1 MEEKKQEK
9 KGLQISARTFV
20 ITLAVLLFIVVLAG
34 VLTLV
39 LPQGSFEY
47 ALVDGRQTVVP
58 GTYHLTQT
66 ARLPVWHW
74 LTAPVEVLFSSEGV
88 TAAMIIAFLLLI
100 GGTFQVLD
108 ESRVLNYIITAVIH
122 RFGHKKYRLLL
133 MMVFLCMLVGS
144 TIGMFEETVTLVP
157 ITVALA
163 LSLGW
168 DSLVGLGMSILSVG
182 FGFASATF
190 NPFTVGITQKLA
202 GLPAFSGLALRAGV
216 FVLVYALL
224 SAFLLRYAKRVEKD
238 PRSSLVWEHDLS
250 IRDRYLSSVDGNILA
265 EKEIRRAAL
274 VFGCGFGVVLVY
286 ILAGFFVEGLSDYS
300 LPVMALCFTAG
311 GLAAGRIAGLKK
323 GLAKNFFSG
332 MGAIAPSVLLIL
344 LALSAKF
351 LLSEGGI
358 MDTILNA
365 AYGVIAGASPYTA
378 VLLLLAFVLLLQFFI
393 GSATAKAFL
402 IMPLVLPLV
411 DLVGLTRQTAVQAF
425 LFGDGFTNMIFPT
438 NAVLLISIGLVG
450 VSYGKWFKWTWKLQL
465 GTLLLSVAV
474 LMGCVAL
481 GYGPF

>member
-9 KGLQISARTFV
+9 KGLQISARTVV
-20 ITLAVLLFIVVLAG
+20 ITRAVLLFIVVLAG

-182 FGFASATF
+182 LSLIHIDVYKRQEYQYRALKQNPLIFDPRYLTELRGRSEQMKKRYVRRILCSVGALFAGGAALAALR
-190 NPFTVGITQKLA
+190 GHA
-202 GLPAFSGLALRAGV
+202 GLLRACGAG
-216 FVLVYALL
+216 YAL
-224 SAFLLRYAKRVEKD
+224 V
-238 PRSSLVWEHDLS
+238 
-250 IRDRYLSSVDGNILA
+250 
-265 EKEIRRAAL
+265 
-274 VFGCGFGVVLVY
+274 
-286 ILAGFFVEGLSDYS
+286 
-300 LPVMALCFTAG
+300 
-311 GLAAGRIAGLKK
+311 AAGAAVTL
-323 GLAKNFFSG
+323 FHSFS
-332 MGAIAPSVLLIL
+332 
-344 LALSAKF
+344 
-351 LLSEGGI
+351 
-358 MDTILNA
+358 
-365 AYGVIAGASPYTA
+365 
-378 VLLLLAFVLLLQFFI
+378 
-393 GSATAKAFL
+393 
-402 IMPLVLPLV
+402 
-411 DLVGLTRQTAVQAF
+411 
-425 LFGDGFTNMIFPT
+425 MID
-438 NAVLLISIGLVG
+438 A
-450 VSYGKWFKWTWKLQL
+450 
-465 GTLLLSVAV
+465 
-474 LMGCVAL
+474 
-481 GYGPF
+481 